1 MIRLRLLADRLFAS
15 TTAVMFTGAMAFLGS
30 LYLVAPFRQG
40 GLGLSVLNAGLSTF
54 PEALSGRPSSSSA
67 PPFNFSSGIT
77 AAKRS
82 GVAAAF
88 SLPRRPLT
96 TDTTADSGR

>member
-54 PEALSGRPSSSSA
+54 PEALGGRPSSSSA
-67 PPFNFSSGIT
+67 PPFHFFVRYH
-77 AAKRS
+77 RS
-82 GVAAAF
+82 EAGRCGGRLLAAAQ
-88 SLPRRPLT
+88 
-96 TDTTADSGR
+96 TADHRYHGGF